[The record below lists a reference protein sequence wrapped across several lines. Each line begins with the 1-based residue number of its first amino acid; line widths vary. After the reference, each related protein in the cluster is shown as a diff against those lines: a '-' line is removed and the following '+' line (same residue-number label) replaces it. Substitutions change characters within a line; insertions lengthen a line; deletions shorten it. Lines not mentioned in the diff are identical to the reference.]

1 MSNFAKDVL
10 DDLKMNE
17 PMDSEDHDLL
27 SNSASAQGGTDEG
40 GNGYVEF
47 DSAVTKPMK
56 SFVQKIVSGKLFD
69 EQT

>member
-40 GNGYVEF
+40 GNGLVEF
-47 DSAVTKPMK
+47 D
-56 SFVQKIVSGKLFD
+56 
-69 EQT
+69 